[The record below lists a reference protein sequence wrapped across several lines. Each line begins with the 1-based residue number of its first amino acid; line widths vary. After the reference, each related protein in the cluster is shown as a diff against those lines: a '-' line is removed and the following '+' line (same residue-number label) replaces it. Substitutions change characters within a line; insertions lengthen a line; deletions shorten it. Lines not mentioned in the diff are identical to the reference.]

1 MKGAKDMTKGNPFAL
16 LFGFAFSLMIG
27 NVFQQLY
34 TFVDTMIV
42 GNYLGVTALAA
53 LGATEWL
60 VFVMFGCV
68 QGITQGFSISMA
80 KRFGCHDEEGLK
92 QDVGGSIFLCL
103 VLGILLTSIG
113 IVLCK
118 PILCLLHTPQDM
130 MEMAQI
136 YLRTLYGGVC
146 ISFCYNMTAAF
157 LRAAGDSRTPLVA
170 VSLAAVC
177 NIALDLFFVVVLHL
191 GVFGAA
197 FATLLSQLVSAAYCL
212 WVIKAGGFVRLEAAD
227 FRIRSDRLKRLLF
240 LGLPMGLQNVITGL
254 GGVAVQSVI
263 NSFGTI
269 FVAGFTAAN
278 KLYGLLET
286 AAVSYSYAVVS
297 YTGQNAGAGDDQ
309 RVKKGFGAACVM
321 GVITSAV
328 MSIVMLTCG
337 KLILGCF
344 LSGEEKVLAQTLE
357 IGCAFLRIL
366 ASFFWLLYLLYI
378 VRACVQGM
386 GNTLLPMCSSFLQL
400 VMRVGCA
407 FFLTKKIGQTGVFWG
422 EVCAWFLADVF
433 LCFCLLRVYRRQ
445 SMTREGQ

>member
-1 MKGAKDMTKGNPFAL
+1 MKGAKDMTAGNPFVL

-53 LGATEWL
+53 LGAAEWL

-80 KRFGCHDEEGLK
+80 KRFGTHDEEELK
-92 QDVGGSIFLCL
+92 KDAGSSIFLCL
-103 VLGILLTSIG
+103 VLGILFT
-113 IVLCK
+113 IVGLILCK
-118 PILCLLHTPQDM
+118 PVLRLLNTPQDI
-130 MEMAQI
+130 MEMAHT

-146 ISFCYNMTAAF
+146 ISFCYNMLAAF

-177 NIALDLFFVVVLHL
+177 NIILDLLFVVVLHF

-197 FATLLSQLVSAAYCL
+197 LATLLSQLFSAGYCL
-212 WVIKAGGFVRLEAAD
+212 WAIRRGGFVRLGRED
-227 FRIRSDRLKRLLF
+227 FRIRPERLGQLLF

-263 NSFGTI
+263 NGFGTI

-297 YTGQNAGAGDDQ
+297 YTGQNAGAGDRQ
-309 RVKKGFGAACVM
+309 RVKTGFGAACVL
-321 GVITSAV
+321 GVITSAL
-328 MSIVMLTCG
+328 MSSIMLTFG
-337 KLILGCF
+337 RLILSCF
-344 LSGEEKVLAQTLE
+344 LSGEESVLAQTLE
-357 IGCAFLRIL
+357 IGFAFLKIL
-366 ASFFWLLYLLYI
+366 SAFFWLLYLLYI

-422 EVCAWFLADVF
+422 EVCAWLLADVF
-433 LCFCLLRVYRRQ
+433 LCFCLLWVYRRQ
-445 SMTREGQ
+445 FRMRK